1 MLPAA
6 LEQQLSEIEQ
16 QGEALASALGDN
28 DAVALEALGLR
39 LRQAAIQLAHST
51 EVAALDG
58 LPKREF
64 KSRLAALAQ
73 QLGAQRSGLARR
85 AAVVERAL
93 HAMVPATRE
102 STYGQHASPYGAP
115 GRQSGAFKTLAA

>member
-58 LPKREF
+58 LPKR
-64 KSRLAALAQ
+64 
-73 QLGAQRSGLARR
+73 AQRSGLARR